1 MAAMCVVVAVVIGT
15 IHEAIVWSNYT
26 LETQNVTAVIGR
38 NFSSVLSEH
47 DFSLERLAKWFSVC
61 AKCTRGAAF
70 APPKLTSDTS
80 IRRGARRLATV
91 ARTLFF
97 ERTR

>member
-1 MAAMCVVVAVVIGT
+1 MVNGHIMIGAVHGPFGLFMCT
-15 IHEAIVWSNYT
+15 F
-26 LETQNVTAVIGR
+26 ETPNVTAVIGR
-38 NFSSVLSEH
+38 NFSSVLSED
-47 DFSLERLAKWFSVC
+47 DFSLERLGQVVLSVRKVH
-61 AKCTRGAAF
+61 AGAAF